1 MNSLHR
7 RISLVFIATAVLM
20 ALLAAFSFLE
30 LLYLEHRA
38 QQGLLINQL
47 QAGVQDIRRAERNL
61 FLYQD
66 QRAGQEALQ
75 LAQQLGERLAS
86 AAILL
91 DTLTS
96 TPQQAA
102 LQAGISTYREN
113 LQQYLQQPNPATPLL
128 ENRIREQGQRLS
140 RAIGDL
146 YTAERHDLQRAIAHT
161 KWAQAIGVSILA
173 LLLIVVGRVLARSV
187 VQPMKRLADDLNPIA
202 EGQFDRLELHTGDA
216 ELLTLRQAF
225 NRMLDEL
232 EARRRRL
239 IQSEKLAALG
249 VLVSGVAHE
258 LNNPLSNISSS
269 CQLLLEEMDSAEREL
284 LKEWAETIDSE
295 TERARRIVAALL
307 DFGRRRE
314 PQLEP
319 VNLHRLL
326 ERTLLLL
333 GGALRDGH
341 TRVQLDIPAEL
352 QVMADSQRLQ
362 QVFINLIRN
371 AAESGAADQVTISA
385 RPCLQPRS
393 AFPADAVV
401 IGELSCHTHAP
412 TSAVELDITDNGVGM
427 EAAMLPRVFEPF
439 YTTREP
445 GRGMGLGLYIV
456 QEVIQEQ
463 QGCIAIRSQPQ
474 QGTQVL
480 IRLPGTGAAT

>member
-140 RAIGDL
+140 QAIGDL

-202 EGQFDRLELHTGDA
+202 E
-216 ELLTLRQAF
+216 
-225 NRMLDEL
+225 
-232 EARRRRL
+232 
-239 IQSEKLAALG
+239 
-249 VLVSGVAHE
+249 
-258 LNNPLSNISSS
+258 
-269 CQLLLEEMDSAEREL
+269 
-284 LKEWAETIDSE
+284 
-295 TERARRIVAALL
+295 
-307 DFGRRRE
+307 
-314 PQLEP
+314 
-319 VNLHRLL
+319 
-326 ERTLLLL
+326 
-333 GGALRDGH
+333 
-341 TRVQLDIPAEL
+341 
-352 QVMADSQRLQ
+352 
-362 QVFINLIRN
+362 
-371 AAESGAADQVTISA
+371 
-385 RPCLQPRS
+385 
-393 AFPADAVV
+393 
-401 IGELSCHTHAP
+401 
-412 TSAVELDITDNGVGM
+412 
-427 EAAMLPRVFEPF
+427 
-439 YTTREP
+439 
-445 GRGMGLGLYIV
+445 
-456 QEVIQEQ
+456 
-463 QGCIAIRSQPQ
+463 
-474 QGTQVL
+474 
-480 IRLPGTGAAT
+480 